1 MEALLLATQDDDC
14 SENLRVLKI
23 SVNQGSESLSPFES
37 LPCELVYSIIECV
50 PESVFELRLTC
61 RAFRRHVDSYA
72 RGPVPTHTPRTV
84 RHRIQLRHSV
94 LVPERL
100 ANLYQL
106 RLNLRKP
113 ELLGRIR
120 KYSHSNCEEKVVVY
134 YGTEVLESDKCFP
147 NKEDIDVWEYL
158 VECSG
163 MGTKPTDCPH
173 LGESMGW
180 NVVGSFDSEK
190 VRIDIDELRPYAA
203 NVLLKELQAHN
214 VDHLTLNVNRIS
226 LPEKF
231 LLELSSVVRSL
242 SIIDDFDHYCGRRLA
257 DITFA
262 SNRNLFGA
270 HEVQWGPIILEMF
283 TRRLDKLRIANTD
296 PYIKRYLSTESADLL
311 IKKLPHIGK
320 KVWLE
325 AANYQHF
332 RGLSYKE
339 NNHIIH
345 ASRERRIIGYVF
357 QCKLTIKHKSRQNGE
372 F

>member
-1 MEALLLATQDDDC
+1 MFP
-14 SENLRVLKI
+14 SFK
-23 SVNQGSESLSPFES
+23 
-37 LPCELVYSIIECV
+37 
-50 PESVFELRLTC
+50 
-61 RAFRRHVDSYA
+61 
-72 RGPVPTHTPRTV
+72 V

-257 DITFA
+257 DITFGPIGI
-262 SNRNLFGA
+262 LFGT

-283 TRRLDKLRIANTD
+283 TRRLDKLRITNTD
-296 PYIKRYLSTESADLL
+296 RYNIRYLSTESADLL

-325 AANYQHF
+325 ASNYQHF

-339 NNHIIH
+339 NNHIIQ
-345 ASRERRIIGYVF
+345 ASRVRWRDQFTILGGN
-357 QCKLTIKHKSRQNGE
+357 LSIKHKSRQNETLEASLHRPIGRGAGLNQ